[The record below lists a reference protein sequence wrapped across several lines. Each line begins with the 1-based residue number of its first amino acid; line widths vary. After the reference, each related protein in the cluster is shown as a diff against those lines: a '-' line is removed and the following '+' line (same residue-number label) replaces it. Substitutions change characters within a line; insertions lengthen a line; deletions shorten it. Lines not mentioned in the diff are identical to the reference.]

1 MDKIVDH
8 LFVFRGKGL
17 VDNFPG
23 NYSDYRTYEDS
34 ISLVSDQKKMVKTSK
49 PISTKQSLTKLSF
62 NEQKELKNI
71 ESKLESLEFDK
82 KELESQ
88 FLVEDISIDT
98 IELLSMN
105 LKKILEV
112 IEEKEQRWIDLNE
125 KLN

>member
-1 MDKIVDH
+1 MED
-8 LFVFRGKGL
+8 
-17 VDNFPG
+17 FPG

-34 ISLVSDQKKMVKTSK
+34 VSLVSDQKKMVKTSK

-71 ESKLESLEFDK
+71 ESKLKSLEFDK

-88 FLVEDISIDT
+88 FLVEDISMDA
-98 IELLSMN
+98 IELLSTN
-105 LKKILEV
+105 LKKILQV
-112 IEEKEQRWIDLNE
+112 IEEKEQRWLDLNE